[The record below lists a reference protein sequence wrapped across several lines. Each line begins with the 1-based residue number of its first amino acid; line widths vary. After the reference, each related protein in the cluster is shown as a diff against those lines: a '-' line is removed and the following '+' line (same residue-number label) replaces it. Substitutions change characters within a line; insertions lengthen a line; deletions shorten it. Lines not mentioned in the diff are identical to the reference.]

1 MPCVHK
7 DVVVTDDLK
16 RYERLK
22 LFLLN
27 LSHTY
32 MAERWAQAGAPE
44 KMLTRQWLENPV
56 WRAELEDLVEREVQ
70 PVFDALG
77 LGEAAREYRLS
88 VIVRFRNPFLFH
100 YLADI
105 YRNQETK
112 KQRRFGGVIA
122 LARQCGLDLAQPR
135 LRAMLGKQPD

>member
-7 DVVVTDDLK
+7 DVVVTDDLE

-32 MAERWAQAGAPE
+32 MAERWRQAGGPE
-44 KMLTRQWLENPV
+44 KMLTREWLGKHGP
-56 WRAELEDLVEREVQ
+56 WRADLEDLVEREVQ

-77 LGEAAREYRLS
+77 LGDAAREYRDN
-88 VIVRFRNPFLFH
+88 VMTRFKRSLPFH
-100 YLADI
+100 YLADV
-105 YRNQETK
+105 YRNHEAK
-112 KQRRFGGVIA
+112 KLLRFGGVIA
-122 LARQCGLDLAQPR
+122 LARQCGLNLAQPR
-135 LRAMLGKQPD
+135 LRGMLGE